1 MDYTLP
7 DRCRKDF
14 RDPFGPLFPDI
25 AAAESVFAGCM
36 IIAVGDVVT
45 HNLVNAGIL
54 PDLAVIDGSTM
65 REPCDMVLD
74 LQVPEVRVSNPA
86 GMVTGA
92 LIRVIE
98 DALHAGPCLIRVD
111 GEEDLAVIP
120 AVMAAPDGA
129 CVLYGQPGEGVV
141 VIKVD
146 EKSRDRAEVL
156 FRLFVA
162 K

>member
-1 MDYTLP
+1 MNYTLP
-7 DRCRKDF
+7 DRCRKEF

-25 AAAESVFAGCM
+25 ATAKDVFAGCM

-45 HNLVNAGIL
+45 HNLVDAGIL

-65 REPCDMVLD
+65 REPCDRVLD
-74 LQVPEVRVSNPA
+74 IPVPEVRVSNPP

-92 LIRVIE
+92 LIRAIG
-98 DALHAGPCLIRVD
+98 DAMHAGPSLIRVD

-141 VIKVD
+141 VITVD
-146 EKSRDRAEVL
+146 EHSRDRAEVL
-156 FRLFVA
+156 FRLFEGE
-162 K
+162 

>member
-7 DRCRKDF
+7 EDCRKFF
-14 RDPFGPLFPDI
+14 REPFGPLFPDI
-25 AAAESVFAGCM
+25 MAAKGVITDCK

-45 HNLVNAGIL
+45 HNLVEAGIL

-65 REPCDMVLD
+65 REPCGHVLN
-74 LQVPEVRVSNPA
+74 LSVPEIAVSNPA
-86 GMVTGA
+86 GMITA
-92 LIRVIE
+92 SLIRAVE
-98 DALHAGPCLIRVD
+98 DAMDSGPCLIRVD

-120 AVMAAPDGA
+120 AIRAAPDGA

-141 VIKVD
+141 VISVD
-146 EKSRDRAEVL
+146 VNARDKADKL

-162 K
+162 V

>member
-7 DRCRKDF
+7 DECRKYF

-25 AAAESVFAGCM
+25 ATAGSVFADCM

-45 HNLVNAGIL
+45 YNLVTAGIL
-54 PDLAVIDGSTM
+54 PDVAVIDGSTM
-65 REPCDMVLD
+65 REPCDHVVD
-74 LQVPEVRVSNPA
+74 LPVPEVGVSNPA
-86 GMVTGA
+86 GMLTGA
-92 LIRVIE
+92 LIRAIE
-98 DALHAGPCLIRVD
+98 DAMNAGPCLIRVD

-120 AVMAAPDGA
+120 AVRAAPDGA

-141 VIKVD
+141 VITVD
-146 EKSRDRAEVL
+146 KNARDKADTL

-162 K
+162 E

>member
-7 DRCRKDF
+7 DGCRKYF

-25 AAAESVFAGCM
+25 ATAESVFAGRM

-45 HNLVNAGIL
+45 HNLMDAGIL
-54 PDLAVIDGSTM
+54 PDLSVIDGSTM
-65 REPCDMVLD
+65 REPCDRVVALP
-74 LQVPEVRVSNPA
+74 VPEVTVSNPA
-86 GMVTGA
+86 GMITGA
-92 LIRVIE
+92 LIRAIE
-98 DALHAGPCLIRVD
+98 GAMNAGPCLIRVD

-120 AVMAAPDGA
+120 AVRAAPDGA

-141 VIKVD
+141 VIIVD
-146 EKSRDRAEVL
+146 KGARDKAEML

-162 K
+162 E

>member
-1 MDYTLP
+1 MDFSLP
-7 DRCRKDF
+7 DRCRKYF

-25 AAAESVFAGCM
+25 ATAESVFAGCM

-65 REPCDMVLD
+65 REPCEWVPD
-74 LQVPEVRVSNPA
+74 LPVPEVRVSNPA
-86 GMVTGA
+86 GMITGD
-92 LIRVIE
+92 LIRAIG
-98 DALHAGPCLIRVD
+98 DAMNAGPRLIRVD

-120 AVMAAPDGA
+120 AVRAAPDGA

-141 VIKVD
+141 VITVD
-146 EKSRDRAEVL
+146 KGARDKAEML
-156 FRLFVA
+156 FGLFVGE
-162 K
+162 

>member
-1 MDYTLP
+1 MDYILP
-7 DRCRKDF
+7 DGCRKYF

-25 AAAESVFAGCM
+25 ATAESVFAGCV

-45 HNLVNAGIL
+45 QNLVDAGII

-65 REPCDMVLD
+65 REPCDRVLD
-74 LQVPEVRVSNPA
+74 LPVPEVVVVNPA
-86 GMVTGA
+86 GMVTGV
-92 LIRVIE
+92 LIRAIE
-98 DALHAGPCLIRVD
+98 DAMHAGPSLIRVD

-120 AVMAAPDGA
+120 AVRAAPDGA

-146 EKSRDRAEVL
+146 EHSRDRAEVL

-162 K
+162 E

>member
-7 DRCRKDF
+7 DEYRKYF
-14 RDPFGPLFPDI
+14 REPFGPLFQDII
-25 AAAESVFAGCM
+25 AAKDEFADCM

-45 HNLVNAGIL
+45 HNLVEAGIL

-65 REPCDMVLD
+65 REPCNREVD
-74 LQVPEVRVSNPA
+74 LSIPEVGVSNPA
-86 GMVTGA
+86 GMITGA
-92 LIRVIE
+92 LIRAIG
-98 DALHAGPCLIRVD
+98 DAMHAGPRLVRVD

-120 AVMAAPDGA
+120 AIRAAPDGA

-141 VIKVD
+141 VITVD
-146 EKSRDRAEVL
+146 ADARDKADKL

-162 K
+162 V

>member
-7 DRCRKDF
+7 DGCRKYF

-25 AAAESVFAGCM
+25 ATAESVFAGHM

-45 HNLVNAGIL
+45 HNLMDAGIL
-54 PDLAVIDGSTM
+54 PDLSVIDGSTM
-65 REPCDMVLD
+65 REPCNRVLS
-74 LQVPEVRVSNPA
+74 LPVPEVTVSNPA
-86 GMVTGA
+86 GMITGA
-92 LIRVIE
+92 LIRAIE
-98 DALHAGPCLIRVD
+98 GAMNAGSCLIRVD

-120 AVMAAPDGA
+120 AVRAAPDGA

-141 VIKVD
+141 VIIVD
-146 EKSRDRAEVL
+146 KGARDKAETL

-162 K
+162 E